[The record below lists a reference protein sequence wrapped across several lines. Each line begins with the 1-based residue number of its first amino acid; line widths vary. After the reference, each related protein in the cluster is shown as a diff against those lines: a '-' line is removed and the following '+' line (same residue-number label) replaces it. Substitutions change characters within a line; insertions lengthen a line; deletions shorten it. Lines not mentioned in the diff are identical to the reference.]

1 MDFGKNEMNYNR
13 EWYLIGKPYCGNRG
27 KYIVEIWNRFDK
39 GIAFQLLAECKETF
53 DRWKNVKSAFVL
65 LF

>member
-1 MDFGKNEMNYNR
+1 MVSYR
-13 EWYLIGKPYCGNRG
+13 ETILWKSGNH
-27 KYIVEIWNRFDK
+27 IVEIGNRFDK

-65 LF
+65 LFLTKRTELLCLL

>member
-1 MDFGKNEMNYNR
+1 ME
-13 EWYLIGKPYCGNRG
+13 IG
-27 KYIVEIWNRFDK
+27 NRFDK

-65 LF
+65 LFLTKRTELLCLL